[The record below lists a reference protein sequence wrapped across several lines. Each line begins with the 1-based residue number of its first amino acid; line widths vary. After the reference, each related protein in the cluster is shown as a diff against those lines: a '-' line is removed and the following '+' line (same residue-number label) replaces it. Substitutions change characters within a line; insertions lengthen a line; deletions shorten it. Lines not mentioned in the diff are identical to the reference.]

1 MLPKDNGHWSGDKQF
16 YVYLFF
22 LAHRVRK
29 NDPEN
34 HAISNLYC
42 LNVNKISV
50 VIIIYVIVK
59 NLEDKEYFLTC
70 P

>member
-16 YVYLFF
+16 YVHLFF

-34 HAISNLYC
+34 HGISNLYC
-42 LNVNKISV
+42 LNVNKIIV
-50 VIIIYVIVK
+50 IIIIYVIVK